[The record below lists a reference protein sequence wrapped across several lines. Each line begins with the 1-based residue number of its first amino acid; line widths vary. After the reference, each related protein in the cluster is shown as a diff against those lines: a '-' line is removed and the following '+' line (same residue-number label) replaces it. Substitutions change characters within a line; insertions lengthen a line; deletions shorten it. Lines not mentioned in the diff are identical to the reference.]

1 MFYTAK
7 IQTSLVITNNIQTFI
22 LILTSIITYIQTLLV
37 MARLSDFYKDLPAA
51 NRKVYNLI
59 QERTDGNVKA
69 FAELIGVSQQVLDR
83 TFRIDSRSGKF
94 PSVSEK
100 IKEGLWREF
109 GYDESWLYSN
119 DDSGKEVYQEDLYS
133 TYLLPMS
140 AMGGSLTGF
149 APQGTALQECEKI
162 ISPIKGVDFAISV
175 YGESMAPEYP
185 SGSKILI
192 KKINP
197 GIFIDWGK
205 AYVLDTP
212 NGVIVKE
219 IHECKEKEGYIR
231 CHSINPDPKFSDFD
245 VPLSEVYGMYR
256 VLMCLSAK

>member
-1 MFYTAK
+1 MFDLKGFRQAFN
-7 IQTSLVITNNIQTFI
+7 ITQKQIADIFECNQSNISMIEKFG
-22 LILTSIITYIQTLLV
+22 
-37 MARLSDFYKDLPAA
+37 KDLEDYQRDKLIEKFGSDSVMKFQVTSFPDD
-51 NRKVYNLI
+51 NNLS
-59 QERTDGNVKA
+59 E
-69 FAELIGVSQQVLDR
+69 SP
-83 TFRIDSRSGKF
+83 SGF
-94 PSVSEK
+94 T
-100 IKEGLWREF
+100 
-109 GYDESWLYSN
+109 
-119 DDSGKEVYQEDLYS
+119 

-197 GIFIDWGK
+197 SIFIDWGK